1 MARDVAQRDLD
12 QAGFRISNLGSPAAP
27 GDATRTDNT
36 AVPVRSR
43 HDGSPGASVLA
54 APADHVHP
62 LGPDL
67 ITLSDP
73 SQHIVGT
80 RIEVWFGVVNF
91 DDLVGDRVIVGL
103 SALLQTCFLLLWI
116 DGEVGNPT
124 AGTLVMNID
133 SASPD
138 LVPVAA
144 VSSAPFPRPTG
155 AHLLTLTAEPRSPA
169 LDGQTLGRVITLRG
183 LSG

>member
-1 MARDVAQRDLD
+1 MPRDVAQRELD
-12 QAGFRISNLGSPAAP
+12 QAGFRISNLGNPSAP
-27 GDATRTDNT
+27 GDATSTDNLT
-36 AVPVRSR
+36 VPLRSR
-43 HDGSPGASVLA
+43 RDGSPGASVLA
-54 APADHVHP
+54 AAADHVHP

-73 SQHIVGT
+73 AQHNVGT

-103 SALLQTCFLLLWI
+103 SSMLQTCFLLLWL

-124 AGTLVMNID
+124 AGTLIMNLD

-144 VSSAPFPRPTG
+144 VSSNPFPRPTG
-155 AHLLTLTAEPRSPA
+155 AHLLTLTAEPLSPA

-183 LSG
+183 LGG